1 MRILLIGIGPNGLKN
16 LEGVQNIQIV
26 MGQEIWSYKYV
37 HNNIIR
43 YNVYFE
49 RGI

>member
-1 MRILLIGIGPNGLKN
+1 MRILLIGIGQNGLRN